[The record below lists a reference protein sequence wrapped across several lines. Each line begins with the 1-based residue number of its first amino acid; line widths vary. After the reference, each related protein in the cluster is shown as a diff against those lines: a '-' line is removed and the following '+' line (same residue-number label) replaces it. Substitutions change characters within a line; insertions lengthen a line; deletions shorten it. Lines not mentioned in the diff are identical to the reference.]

1 MTLYSKY
8 TGALTLQNFSQYLMD
23 DPGWDLGPEMRVRV
37 CGKLDVLDRI
47 LPKLKEAGHR
57 VLIYSQMVQLL
68 EILAEYIEE
77 QGYKYHKLIGATASD
92 LRASMIEDFNR
103 PDSEVFLFILSTR
116 AGGQGVNLQSAD
128 TVIIF
133 DSDWNPMMD
142 EQAKA
147 RINRIGQTKQ
157 TLVIRLMTPG
167 TVEEKMLSRANARL
181 RMGDL
186 VIEAGAFKVGASSKD
201 AQALLREKL
210 DQDGIL
216 ADIAQ
221 IDQVLL
227 TCVLMCS

>member
-1 MTLYSKY
+1 
-8 TGALTLQNFSQYLMD
+8 
-23 DPGWDLGPEMRVRV
+23 
-37 CGKLDVLDRI
+37 
-47 LPKLKEAGHR
+47 
-57 VLIYSQMVQLL
+57 
-68 EILAEYIEE
+68 
-77 QGYKYHKLIGATASD
+77 
-92 LRASMIEDFNR
+92 
-103 PDSEVFLFILSTR
+103 
-116 AGGQGVNLQSAD
+116 
-128 TVIIF
+128 
-133 DSDWNPMMD
+133 MMD